1 MNSRMTLMLVGARN
15 EETVHAARFQLG
27 AQGSEARRA
36 LAGVALIV
44 EGLEGLVHGRNLAS
58 GAFQDQRRPGAVPQG
73 AEKNQPLA
81 AIET

>member
-1 MNSRMTLMLVGARN
+1 MLRCTRRSAC
-15 EETVHAARFQLG
+15 QLCPPRS
-27 AQGSEARRA
+27 GSEARRA